1 MNSCEEHLTLEKL
14 MERISVYKSKKPN
27 NSIESIGMTFETP
40 DNVYFFDTGTGKV
53 FRMDKYMEQFM
64 DQLLHGNN
72 DVYQLRKMAEDNG
85 LDIPQILNYIEA
97 EDLLKGTDS
106 DKLYCKEFLEIADRE
121 RRTKCQQ
128 LILELTGAC
137 NLRCKYCIYSSS
149 EKGFRGFNSHNMEKE
164 TIIKAIDY
172 MRENGAEK
180 VYITFYGGE
189 PLICFESLK
198 FAIDYA
204 RESITD
210 KEVFFGFTTNLTLMT
225 RDKAEYLARI
235 PNLSIVCSIDGPEE
249 IHDANRV
256 YCNGNG

>member
-14 MERISVYKSKKPN
+14 IERLSVYKSKKPN
-27 NSIESIGMTFETP
+27 NSIESIGMTFETSN
-40 DNVYFFDTGTGKV
+40 NVYFFDTGTGKV
-53 FRMDKYMEQFM
+53 FRMDKCMEQFM

-72 DVYQLRKMAEDNG
+72 EVYQLRKMAEDDG
-85 LDIPQILNYIEA
+85 LDLPQILNYIET
-97 EDLLKGTDS
+97 EDLLKGTDD

-149 EKGFRGFNSHNMEKE
+149 EKGFRGFNSDNMEKK

-180 VYITFYGGE
+180 VYIT
-189 PLICFESLK
+189 
-198 FAIDYA
+198 
-204 RESITD
+204 
-210 KEVFFGFTTNLTLMT
+210 
-225 RDKAEYLARI
+225 
-235 PNLSIVCSIDGPEE
+235 
-249 IHDANRV
+249 
-256 YCNGNG
+256 